1 MSISIENLAI
11 SELLPQFA
19 IRRIVVSENKAT
31 LSCALMRP
39 REINYESWLGSSEF
53 NSYIKYYFIAT
64 PNLSSGDIAKF
75 YYPQDRVRYLN
86 GALAS
91 LIPED
96 EGTHDPSF
104 WELALGPTGL
114 GRFRSRDDINLLSPF
129 NLKGYTALTLE
140 EILQGQYFAKDA
152 LTATETIEPTDP
164 YLLDN
169 PEGYNTSFQ
178 VSVELLNDPF
188 ESRNPTRADQL
199 NIMAFA
205 QLDTIKLKQDFGLEV
220 LTGLSEIGS
229 DLIYEKCL
237 VRSRLGQ
244 QGNLHLVVPEE
255 RRIFFTADGSAYNG
269 PAHYH
274 GEQNPGPNGYVGWMS
289 GPSTGDMTNRLLLEV
304 RRVPNRK
311 VISRL
316 FVHRALNPA
325 GFALTENTAYS
336 GYIGTGEQEATDPG
350 AVVFGDEIIRTL
362 RSQMGQTLSL
372 GDDQFSK
379 YQDKLKELSTLAL
392 KRGQLNLALSNTTA
406 EDLSWVST
414 TNGKPYH
421 GSLFVVRLDD
431 IISSNSR
438 FGYLYSLHKSAE
450 DETSSGI
457 LKSMLSMSLIRDFSI
472 FRRRLTNLPV
482 GNNSVSTAKHEIYD
496 NNSAEEYI
504 IQTISIFRNRRGA
517 NRSDGNVML
526 ASRTNEKARIWERSV
541 STTEPHRVIILHDYD
556 LFNNIHTGKYEYVID
571 ITLEDGIQSFL
582 AEKHTQFKR
591 AIKSFSTYVKEASQP
606 YQDYTQ
612 SGYYNGSQFAGGLAD
627 QLLRDKSGTT
637 GNYNHSIGDF
647 TAAFKERS
655 DNLRERSDNVASLYT
670 EIYYV
675 LTGLEQFDSADIME
689 LKNSLLAK
697 NTTLESLEFFLDLC
711 LKLESRFG
719 SILNSAGTDIRD
731 TLNLGSHRRNVSLG
745 IRHPDKIINLR
756 GSAKVLAK
764 AVDKN
769 SLFVSPDPIIR
780 ELARQNLDGDNRS
793 RRRRRRT
800 NSRTQ
805 NVEKSPP
812 PSEVGAGAF
821 FGLSQDDSKDKAIA
835 SISTKR
841 PATFKVEMI
850 ADAKSA
856 VTPEE
861 VSKLNSRVKAAI
873 EFSKAGPITQIGK
886 QETIK
891 DDMIMLDNVLEQ
903 YGGTKFEALLNKA
916 SFTSKSEVENKEVEK
931 SRYTSKTF
939 QESVFASVVAADKPE
954 KFTKDI
960 EEKYKDAFYKKKAVE
975 ELYDVVTDALSTQDM
990 MSKAKAETS
999 FKEKVL
1005 KSTSNKDKKAEKKE
1019 KFETAAKAVK
1029 ENVFKAYMIDPDK
1042 GLVPATADNKIGVVI
1057 YKKAGA
1063 TFDGAVVT
1071 DNVQILEEQVGE
1083 AQGPDTTSKGK

>member
-1 MSISIENLAI
+1 MPINVEDLAI
-11 SELLPQFA
+11 SELLPPFA
-19 IRRIVVSENKAT
+19 IRKIVISEDKAT

-39 REINYESWLGSSEF
+39 REINYENWLGSSEF
-53 NSYIKYYFIAT
+53 NSYIKYYFIAA
-64 PNLSSGDIAKF
+64 PSLSAGEIAKF
-75 YYPQDRVRYLN
+75 YYPQDRVRLLHFISQFH
-86 GALAS
+86 GPRTEIS
-91 LIPED
+91 
-96 EGTHDPSF
+96 S
-104 WELALGPTGL
+104 WELALGPRTDNDA
-114 GRFRSRDDINLLSPF
+114 GRQAMNPF

-140 EILQGQYFAKDA
+140 EILQGQHFAKDA

-169 PEGYNTSFQ
+169 PENYNTSFQ

-188 ESRNPTRADQL
+188 EGRNPTHTDQL

-205 QLDTIKLKQDFGLEV
+205 QLDIRKLKEDFGLASF
-220 LTGLSEIGS
+220 TGLSSVGS

-255 RRIFFTADGSAYNG
+255 RRVFFTADGSAYNG

-336 GYIGTGEQEATDPG
+336 GYIGTGEQEASDPG

-414 TNGKPYH
+414 ANGEPYH

-438 FGYLYSLHKSAE
+438 FGYLYSLHESAKG
-450 DETSSGI
+450 ETSSGI

-496 NNSAEEYI
+496 NNNAEEYI
-504 IQTISIFRNRRGA
+504 IQTISIFRNRRGP

-541 STTEPHRVIILHDYD
+541 STTEPHRVVILHDYD

-627 QLLRDKSGTT
+627 QLLRDESGTT

-670 EIYYV
+670 EIYYI
-675 LTGLEQFDSADIME
+675 LTGLEQFDSADIKE

-711 LKLESRFG
+711 LKLESRLG

-756 GSAKVLAK
+756 GSAKVLAR

-780 ELARQNLDGDNRS
+780 ELARPLRKKTYH
-793 RRRRRRT
+793 R
-800 NSRTQ
+800 
-805 NVEKSPP
+805 VEKSPP
-812 PSEVGAGAF
+812 PSEVAAGAF

-891 DDMIMLDNVLEQ
+891 DDMIMLDSVLEQ

-931 SRYTSKTF
+931 SRYTSKAF